1 MKRQVKVHKQ
11 EGKAANDR
19 LKARKE
25 HNKAVK
31 HENKADDA
39 AGHQQ

>member
-1 MKRQVKVHKQ
+1 MKAQRKVHKQ

-25 HNKAVK
+25 HNKAVR
-31 HENKADDA
+31 HENKAADA
-39 AGHQQ
+39 AGQPQ